1 MSGIFVTSAIT
12 LAFISLILGNIV
24 PVYSIG
30 TQAKHGSHISIQN
43 PLNSDIE
50 KYGLSVNNLSKSYT
64 EQIITSCYDNDD
76 HCPRMALDELNKT
89 TGVQTVLGT
98 FSDLIRLYDEN
109 NYSCHHEGHHLGM
122 RLYDYTSNLE
132 EALNHATILCGGSVY
147 HGIFQSFFGGEQ
159 FVHNTDKNQIV
170 ITQLCTMGQE
180 NVT

>member
-1 MSGIFVTSAIT
+1 M
-12 LAFISLILGNIV
+12 
-24 PVYSIG
+24 
-30 TQAKHGSHISIQN
+30 
-43 PLNSDIE
+43 
-50 KYGLSVNNLSKSYT
+50 
-64 EQIITSCYDNDD
+64 
-76 HCPRMALDELNKT
+76 MALDELNKT
-89 TGVQTVLGT
+89 TGLQTVLGT

-122 RLYDYTSNLE
+122 WLYDYTSNLKG
-132 EALNHATILCGGSVY
+132 ALNHATILCGGSVY